1 MSVDGRSGREMTG
14 LPGEPMI
21 LAGNT
26 IGGEPGGFSVDFVL
40 WNAGQTASLSL
51 NGVVDTRAVLT
62 HLPEDVLAELG
73 IEKWQ
78 DRDFRRSDG
87 SKQSLPVGIA
97 KIELEGKVIWI
108 EVVFEP
114 RGGSTVIG
122 TAALTGAALAADAV
136 NRKLVPG
143 ELLL

>member
-73 IEKWQ
+73 IEK
-78 DRDFRRSDG
+78 
-87 SKQSLPVGIA
+87 
-97 KIELEGKVIWI
+97 
-108 EVVFEP
+108 
-114 RGGSTVIG
+114 
-122 TAALTGAALAADAV
+122 
-136 NRKLVPG
+136 
-143 ELLL
+143 